1 MRPQNDRRKAHVDEM
16 TGRIA
21 HRVRTIALFAAVI
34 ASSGAILSQPRAR
47 AQSTPAAATKPAATA
62 AIAAPAAVAAVHSPA
77 PPNAAATPNATAP
90 IDKASA
96 QTSTAR
102 GHIDGAIAETPGELE
117 YRHTTDASVMD
128 SQNWALMAY
137 KRRHQLILYFKGRM
151 YKTYH
156 AVFGRSPESGT
167 KLWAGD
173 RRTPE
178 GLYVIVRKYKSRRYK
193 RFLRI
198 NYPNKLDR
206 HRYEDLRER
215 GVVPII
221 DGRPR
226 PEGNAIGIHGTDE
239 DILNRGD
246 IDWTTGCI
254 SVDNDAIMEL
264 DRLVPNGTIILIKP

>member
-1 MRPQNDRRKAHVDEM
+1 M

-21 HRVRTIALFAAVI
+21 HRVRTIAVFAAVI
-34 ASSGAILSQPRAR
+34 ASSWAILSQPRAH
-47 AQSTPAAATKPAATA
+47 AHSSTSALGAKSAATA
-62 AIAAPAAVAAVHSPA
+62 AIAAPAAVAAVHPPA
-77 PPNAAATPNATAP
+77 TPNAAATPNTTAP
-90 IDKASA
+90 IDKTSA

-102 GHIDGAIAETPGELE
+102 GPIDGASAVTPGLLA

-128 SQNWALMAY
+128 SRNWALTAY

-156 AVFGRSPESGT
+156 AVFGRSGESGT

-178 GLYVIVRKYKSRRYK
+178 GLYVIVRKYHSRRWK
-193 RFLRI
+193 RFLKI
-198 NYPNKLDR
+198 NYPNQTDR
-206 HRYEDLRER
+206 HRYEGLREK

-221 DGRPR
+221 DGHPR

-239 DILNRGD
+239 EILNQGD

-264 DRLVPNGTIILIKP
+264 DRLVPNGTMILIKP

>member
-1 MRPQNDRRKAHVDEM
+1 M

-21 HRVRTIALFAAVI
+21 HRVRTIAVFATVI

-47 AQSTPAAATKPAATA
+47 AQSTPAAAAKPAATA
-62 AIAAPAAVAAVHSPA
+62 AIAAPGAVAAVHSPA

-90 IDKASA
+90 IDKAAA

-102 GHIDGAIAETPGELE
+102 GHIDGASAETPGELE

-128 SQNWALMAY
+128 SRNWALMAY
-137 KRRHQLILYFKGRM
+137 KRRHQMILYFKGRM

-178 GLYVIVRKYKSRRYK
+178 GLYVIVRKYIRAAASSASCASTIRTSSTPPLRR
-193 RFLRI
+193 LA
-198 NYPNKLDR
+198 
-206 HRYEDLRER
+206 RER
-215 GVVPII
+215 RRADHRRAAAAG
-221 DGRPR
+221 GRRDRNPR
-226 PEGNAIGIHGTDE
+226 HGRCAFSTS
-239 DILNRGD
+239 GD

-254 SVDNDAIMEL
+254 SVEQRRD
-264 DRLVPNGTIILIKP
+264 